1 MRKLFTLVTMIFS
14 LSIIVNFSNAQCIK
28 TSCNGSSNT
37 GTYSS
42 AIGNQ
47 TNSSGNYGFS
57 SGNQSSASGESSTAL
72 GHLSIASGIYSFA
85 VGYKPQAQAQTA
97 ISIGYETKAKF
108 AKSFAIGE
116 MSETNAIQS
125 YAIGQNCVTNASGS
139 IAIGRYMQ
147 TNASGAIALGS
158 STSQG
163 PLVNGIN
170 NSLMIGFNS
179 IVPTLFVGPSPDYK
193 SSGNVGIGTTAPTQ
207 KLDIDGNIRLRNN
220 SIIGTWSN
228 NSLTFNTNSSARMV
242 ILPNGKIGIGKLL
255 PDTELDIAG
264 DITVSGLA
272 NEKGDQIVTSDRN
285 GKLML
290 IPVNFS
296 GDNLGNHIATQNL
309 DMKEFSI
316 RNSTREAYQTRAD
329 GSRYFAGL
337 RFSEENSMVLET
349 GKKAVF
355 TAVAATNNASGLW
368 VANWACGGYG
378 LVLNADNR
386 TGGIYYD
393 NNDPKLSIGFNSS
406 KVGIGLIPPSD
417 GAFRL
422 YVEGGI
428 LAEEVKV
435 MLKGTWPDY
444 VFTADHKLPGIHEV
458 SDFIEANGHLPGVPS
473 AATVAAEGI
482 ELGQMNAL
490 LLTKIEELTLYMIEL
505 QRQLDEIKK

>member
-1 MRKLFTLVTMIFS
+1 MRKLFTLVTMTFI
-14 LSIIVNFSNAQCIK
+14 LSVIVNFSNAQCIK

-47 TNSSGNYGFS
+47 TNSTGNYAFS
-57 SGNQSSASGESSTAL
+57 SGYKSAASGISTTAL
-72 GHLSIASGIYSFA
+72 GDSSIAKGNFSFA
-85 VGYKPQAQAQTA
+85 AGCRSVT
-97 ISIGYETKAKF
+97 TKF
-108 AKSFAIGE
+108 KSVALGE
-116 MSETNAIQS
+116 NCLTKEVQS
-125 YAIGQNCVTNASGS
+125 YAFGQNCITNASQS
-139 IAIGRYMQ
+139 LAIGRYMQ

-193 SSGNVGIGTTAPTQ
+193 SSGNLGIGTTAPTQ

-220 SIIGTWSN
+220 AIIGTWSN
-228 NSLTFNTNSSARMV
+228 NSLTFNTNSAARMV
-242 ILPNGKIGIGKLL
+242 IAATGNVGIGTNTPSTKLHI
-255 PDTELDIAG
+255 DG

-296 GDNLGNHIATQNL
+296 GDNLGNRIATQNL

-435 MLKGTWPDY
+435 MLKSAWPDY
-444 VFTADHKLPGIHEV
+444 VFTADHKLPGINEV
-458 SDFIEANGHLPGVPS
+458 ADFITANGHLPGVPS
-473 AATVAAEGI
+473 AATVAADGI
-482 ELGQMNAL
+482 NLGQMNAL
-490 LLTKIEELTLYMIEL
+490 LLTKIEELTLYVIEL
-505 QRQLDEIKK
+505 QRQLDEIRK

>member
-1 MRKLFTLVTMIFS
+1 MRKLFTLVTMTFI
-14 LSIIVNFSNAQCIK
+14 LSVIVNFSNAQCIK

-47 TNSSGNYGFS
+47 TNSTGNYAFS
-57 SGNQSSASGESSTAL
+57 SGYKSAASGISTTAL
-72 GHLSIASGIYSFA
+72 GDSSIAKGNFSFA
-85 VGYKPQAQAQTA
+85 AGCRSVT
-97 ISIGYETKAKF
+97 TKF
-108 AKSFAIGE
+108 KSVALGE
-116 MSETNAIQS
+116 NCLTKEVQS
-125 YAIGQNCVTNASGS
+125 YAFGQNCITNASQS
-139 IAIGRYMQ
+139 LAIGRYMQ

-220 SIIGTWSN
+220 AIIGTWSN
-228 NSLTFNTNSSARMV
+228 NSLTFNTNSAARMV
-242 ILPNGKIGIGKLL
+242 IAATGNVGIATSTPETQLH
-255 PDTELDIAG
+255 ING

-272 NEKGDQIVTSDRN
+272 NEKGDQIVASDKT
-285 GKLML
+285 GKLL
-290 IPVNFS
+290 LVPVNAL
-296 GDNLGNHIATQNL
+296 GDNLGNHTATESLN
-309 DMKEFSI
+309 MMEFSI
-316 RNSTREAYQTRAD
+316 RNSTKAAKQSRLD
-329 GSRYFAGL
+329 GSQFYVGL
-337 RFSEENSMVLET
+337 KFSEVNNMILET
-349 GKKAVF
+349 GGAATFK
-355 TAVAATNNASGLW
+355 AVAAANNIAGFW
-368 VANWACGGYG
+368 AANWACGGYG
-378 LVLNADNR
+378 LLLNADNS

-393 NNDPKLSIGFNSS
+393 NNNPKLSIGLNNS
-406 KVGIGLIPPSD
+406 KVGIGLIPPKD
-417 GAFRL
+417 GTFRL

-435 MLKGTWPDY
+435 MLKSTWPDY
-444 VFTADHKLPGIHEV
+444 VFTTDHKLPGIHEV
-458 SDFIEANGHLPGVPS
+458 SDFIKANGHLPGVPS

-490 LLTKIEELTLYMIEL
+490 LLTKIEELTLYVIEL
-505 QRQLDEIKK
+505 KNENENIQRQLNELKK